1 MLGKFLFFC
10 PLLIFFSK
18 SSFSKNY
25 FESTIRLSNSFDPD
39 QVRHL
44 IGPDLGPNCLQR
56 LSADGTSYPLST
68 TTNRQRMK
76 VGMVFVKVNIN
87 KNVILSIVDCRMAK
101 KHEIMFSIGE
111 DEDEVT
117 MTDSA
122 SGSSVSNSIPI
133 PGSLGRDL
141 QSPTNEEK
149 TAIQTIAASAAE
161 LSMSP
166 RTFLR

>member
-1 MLGKFLFFC
+1 M
-10 PLLIFFSK
+10 
-18 SSFSKNY
+18 
-25 FESTIRLSNSFDPD
+25 
-39 QVRHL
+39 
-44 IGPDLGPNCLQR
+44 
-56 LSADGTSYPLST
+56 
-68 TTNRQRMK
+68 
-76 VGMVFVKVNIN
+76 
-87 KNVILSIVDCRMAK
+87 SIVDCRMAK
-101 KHEIMFSIGE
+101 KHDIMFSIGE

-133 PGSLGRDL
+133 PGSLERDL